1 MIVPKV
7 GLNDA
12 IVTSSAAG
20 VKDDMIWAQALV
32 TSAAINCLLFLI
44 AQAVRC
50 MAQTFMSRLP
60 ATSKGIW
67 LHEVLTP

>member
-20 VKDDMIWAQALV
+20 VKDDMIAAQALV
-32 TSAAINCLLFLI
+32 TSAAINCLLFI
-44 AQAVRC
+44 TQAVRC
-50 MAQTFMSRLP
+50 MAPTFMSRLH

-67 LHEVLTP
+67 LQEVLTP